1 MRVMAYLRPPLF
13 TRKVF
18 NPIAMRF
25 GVSGVQTLAVR
36 GRETGIEQTI
46 PVIPVDHDGAP
57 HLVSPRGETEW
68 VRNLHLRAARGEVE
82 LRSKRGSQRY
92 RAAEVPV
99 AERDAIIE
107 AYRAKAGRTVAAYW
121 KKLPDPADHPTF
133 RLTPR

>member
-1 MRVMAYLRPPLF
+1 MRVMAYLRPPLL

-18 NPIAMRF
+18 NAIAMRF
-25 GVSGVQTLAVR
+25 GISGVQTLAVR
-36 GRETGIEQTI
+36 RRKTGVEQTI
-46 PVIPVDHDGAP
+46 PVIPVDHDGARY
-57 HLVSPRGETEW
+57 LVSPRCETEW
-68 VRNLHLRAARGEVE
+68 VRNLRAARGEVE
-82 LRSKRGSQRY
+82 LRSKQGSQRY

>member
-1 MRVMAYLRPPLF
+1 MAYLRPPLF

-18 NPIAMRF
+18 NALAMRF
-25 GVSGVQTLAVR
+25 GISGVQTLAVR
-36 GRETGIEQTI
+36 GRKTGNEQTI
-46 PVIPVDHDGAP
+46 PVIPVDHDGARY
-57 HLVSPRGETEW
+57 LVSPRGETEW
-68 VRNLHLRAARGEVE
+68 VRNVRATNGEVE
-82 LRSKRGSQRY
+82 LRSKEGTERY
-92 RAAEVPV
+92 SATEVPV